1 VIHETPLWPASAGT
15 GTIEPPMLKIRPPE
29 CTLLSEYVREISGME
44 IPASKAYLFETR
56 LGKMANALGCSSYQ
70 TLYDLAKADKTLA
83 LAQQIIDAM
92 VTSETLFF
100 RDEKA
105 FDLLRYKILPD
116 VIDSPSGYSRKG
128 LPVPIRIWSAACATG
143 QEIYSVAMVLRD
155 LLPCMNAYRIY
166 LLGTDISGKA
176 LAKASAGFFSSF
188 EITRGLPPDKRD
200 RYFTPYGTDWKIN
213 DEIRSMVS
221 FRKMNLFHSFAGM
234 GRFDI
239 ILLRNVAIY
248 FNMEMKKQLFKKIVS
263 VLEPDGYLLLGASE
277 SLVEVCSDLEPRRH
291 LKTIFYQPRSRTKHK
306 SVE

>member
-1 VIHETPLWPASAGT
+1 
-15 GTIEPPMLKIRPPE
+15 MLKIRPSE
-29 CTLLSEYVREISGME
+29 CTLLAEYIREISGME

-56 LGKMANALGCSSYQ
+56 LGKMANELGCSSYQ
-70 TLYDLAKADKTLA
+70 ALYELAKADKTLGM
-83 LAQQIIDAM
+83 AQQIIDAM

-116 VIDSPSGYSRKG
+116 VIDSRSGYSRKG

-176 LAKASAGFFSSF
+176 LAKASAGFFSNF

-221 FRKMNLFHSFAGM
+221 FRKMNLFHSFAGL

-248 FNMEMKKQLFKKIVS
+248 FNMEMKKQLLKKIVS

-277 SLVEVCSDLEPRRH
+277 SLADLCCDLEPRRH
-291 LKTIFYQPRSRTKHK
+291 LRTIFYQPRSHTKHK
-306 SVE
+306 RME